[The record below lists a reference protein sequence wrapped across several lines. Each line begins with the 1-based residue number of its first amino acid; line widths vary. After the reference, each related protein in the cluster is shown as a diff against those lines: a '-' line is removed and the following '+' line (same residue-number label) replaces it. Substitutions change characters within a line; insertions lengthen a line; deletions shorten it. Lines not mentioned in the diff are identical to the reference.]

1 MIIGLTGGIG
11 SGKTTVAKLFET
23 LGCKVYNSDDR
34 AKLVYYKTEIKK
46 QVIHLLG
53 PQAYLANGDLNKTLV
68 SEKVFSNKEL
78 LEQLNQIIHPEVKN
92 DFSEYC
98 RKNSTSIIIK
108 EAAILFETGL
118 HKDLNYSILVCSPL
132 ELRIQRIQKR
142 NQLSKDEIMKRI
154 SAQWS
159 DEQKKI
165 MANFIIDNN
174 EIDAIIPQV
183 LRIFNEISKR

>member
-108 EAAILFETGL
+108 EAAILFEAGL
-118 HKDLNYSILVCSPL
+118 HIDLNYSILVCSPL
-132 ELRIQRIQKR
+132 ELRIKRIQKR